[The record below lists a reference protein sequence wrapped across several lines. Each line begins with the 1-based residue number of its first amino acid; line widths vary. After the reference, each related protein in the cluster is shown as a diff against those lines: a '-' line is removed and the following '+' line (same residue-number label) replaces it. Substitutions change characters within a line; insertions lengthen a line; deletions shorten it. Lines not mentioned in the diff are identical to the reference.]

1 MQSRLCSWLSLVREF
16 ARRYAGNKAAH
27 IAIMHALEI
36 DPVSI
41 ITLVWAGVTSHL
53 AHQFDQAIKH
63 YQSAL
68 ELDRISSGRTCIW
81 RRRLNKR
88 EASKR
93 QSGNLRLQRAWRA
106 GTIVLRP

>member
-1 MQSRLCSWLSLVREF
+1 MRLHTSDH
-16 ARRYAGNKAAH
+16 A
-27 IAIMHALEI
+27 ALEI

-68 ELDRISSGRTCIW
+68 ELDPQFIW
-81 RRRLNKR
+81 AHMYMAQALEQKGNFEDALR
-88 EASKR
+88 EFETTIQLAG
-93 QSGNLRLQRAWRA
+93 GNHCVKAMKAHAYAVA
-106 GTIVLRP
+106 GESLPLAKF